1 MMDRCMGQPGSPLRS
16 RGRARR
22 PGRCAALLL
31 ALAPAALLAASPA
44 SSAPAEGKGR
54 AAGVPSDPEAVA
66 RVNGHPILRREFD
79 FAVQMQFRGRRNP
92 VGLRELQETRD
103 AVLELL
109 IDQELLYQKAS
120 KSEASVS
127 DKEVEAEFEA
137 TKRRFPSAA
146 DFATELRR
154 SGVSEDEF
162 KAQLR
167 RTLVVT
173 RFVEREIV
181 GEVKVSDEEVRR
193 DYDQNPKELNR
204 PEAVHL
210 AQILVRVAPDASQEA
225 RAAARLKIEE
235 ILKEARAGGAFAD
248 LARRYSEGP
257 EATREGDTGWVARGQ
272 APPAIEHAAFA
283 LEVGQMS
290 DVVESRLGF
299 HILRVL
305 EKRPEGPIPFEE
317 AKSAIRA
324 RLVARGRDEKL
335 RPYVEQLKEKARIER
350 SLKAAS

>member
-1 MMDRCMGQPGSPLRS
+1 M
-16 RGRARR
+16 
-22 PGRCAALLL
+22 
-31 ALAPAALLAASPA
+31 ALAPAAVLAAPPAA

-54 AAGVPSDPEAVA
+54 AVAAPSDLEAVA

-79 FAVQMQFRGRRNP
+79 FAVQMQFRGRRDP
-92 VGLRELQETRD
+92 VGLRELQATRD

-120 KSEASVS
+120 KSEASVP

-137 TKRRFPSAA
+137 MKRRFPTAA
-146 DFATELRR
+146 DFAAELRR
-154 SGVSEDEF
+154 SGVSEAEF
-162 KAQLR
+162 KSQLR

-181 GEVKVSDEEVRR
+181 GVVKVSDEEVRR
-193 DYDQNPKELNR
+193 DYDQNPAEMNR

-210 AQILVRVAPDASQEA
+210 AQILVRVAPDASEESHSI
-225 RAAARLKIEE
+225 ARLKIEE
-235 ILKEARAGGAFAD
+235 ILKGPRAGGAFAA

-283 LEVGQMS
+283 LEEGQMS

-299 HILRVL
+299 HILKVL
-305 EKRPEGPIPFEE
+305 ERRPEGPIPFEE
-317 AKSAIRA
+317 AKSAIRTK
-324 RLVARGRDEKL
+324 LVARGRDEKL

-350 SLKAAS
+350 SLKAAF